1 MTQASA
7 ERRSEVTM
15 THTPSSRLVLLTVLL
30 VVASSG
36 CAHQPPSALP
46 GAPGFFSGLL
56 HGFLILVSLVGS
68 IFTDVRVYAFPN
80 SGFFYDLGF
89 FIGAT
94 GFLGGGAHSASRR

>member
-1 MTQASA
+1 MAGDNEAFQ
-7 ERRSEVTM
+7 RWQG
-15 THTPSSRLVLLTVLL
+15 RLRLSILL

-46 GAPGFFSGLL
+46 GVPGFFSGIL
-56 HGFLILVSLVGS
+56 HGLLILVSLVGS

-89 FIGAT
+89 VIGTTAV
-94 GFLGGGAHSASRR
+94 LGGGAHTARRR